1 MDLLREREK
10 ALSVVARRLGTSSSG
25 LRRWVTQAEIDEG
38 RSPVLTS
45 EEREGLTCLRRA
57 LITTDIRGVSVM
69 RMFSRGS
76 GSECPVIV
84 PSVRS
89 PQNWFRPAR

>member
-38 RSPVLTS
+38 RSPVLAS
-45 EEREGLTCLRRA
+45 EEREELTCLRRA
-57 LITTDIRGVSVM
+57 THHNRY
-69 RMFSRGS
+69 SRSISHS
-76 GSECPVIV
+76 GEKGGCS
-84 PSVRS
+84 S
-89 PQNWFRPAR
+89 